1 MRATN
6 IVFILI
12 VVLVA
17 LFGLNYIRLSL
28 QQASTVAPPGQVPS
42 VESAPVRVYGLVEPM
57 GREIYV
63 GPLQSKRVTAVKVS
77 EGDEIAT
84 NDVLVQLD
92 DDVEQNSLQ
101 VAEANHQVEVARLA
115 LLKDDLRRKREMY
128 AGKSIS
134 EFEVNQ
140 SELSVKL
147 QKEVVNRA
155 FAALELEKS
164 RLAQL
169 TLRSPADGVVYKMDV
184 RVGELI
190 TPNDYSRI
198 VIGDNQKQVRLF
210 VEAFWRDRLAVNDKF
225 TIRDGTTKDTVGTG
239 TLVSLLPYMGERD
252 FRTEDSLERTDI
264 KYQQAIVAIET
275 VTDVPVGLFVQAE
288 LVSDL
293 DRDLSS
299 R

>member
-1 MRATN
+1 MRATKL
-6 IVFILI
+6 IFILI

-28 QQASTVAPPGQVPS
+28 QQASTVAPPGQAPS

-63 GPLQSKRVTAVKVS
+63 GPLQSKRVTAVKVT

-101 VAEANHQVEVARLA
+101 VAKANYQVEIARLA

-134 EFEVNQ
+134 EFEVSQ

-147 QKEVVNRA
+147 QKEVVNTV

-190 TPNDYSRI
+190 TPSDYSRI

-225 TIRDGTTKDTVGTG
+225 TIRDGTTKETVGTG

-275 VTDVPVGLFVQAE
+275 ATDVPVGLFVQAE
-288 LVSDL
+288 LISDP
-293 DRDLSS
+293 DPDLSS

>member
-1 MRATN
+1 MRATKL
-6 IVFILI
+6 IVILI

-28 QQASTVAPPGQVPS
+28 QQASTVAPPGQAPS

-63 GPLQSKRVTAVKVS
+63 GPLQSKRVTAVKVT
-77 EGDEIAT
+77 EGDQIAT

-101 VAEANHQVEVARLA
+101 VAQANYQVEIARLA

-147 QKEVVNRA
+147 QKEVVNTA

-169 TLRSPADGVVYKMDV
+169 TLRSPVEGVVYKMDV

-225 TIRDGTTKDTVGTG
+225 TIRDGTTKETVGTG

-264 KYQQAIVAIET
+264 KYQQAIVALET